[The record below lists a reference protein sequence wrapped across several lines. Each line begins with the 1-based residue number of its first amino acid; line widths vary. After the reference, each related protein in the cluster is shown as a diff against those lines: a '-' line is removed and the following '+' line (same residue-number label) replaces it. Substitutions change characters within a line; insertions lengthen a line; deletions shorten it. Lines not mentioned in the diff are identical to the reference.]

1 MEPDKY
7 LIGLLA
13 YKNRLMADQ
22 TIHIRAM
29 HEEDLEEADKI
40 MRVAFGTFLGL
51 PEPIRFLGDADY
63 VRTRF
68 KADPSAALIAET
80 GDNKLVGSNFALD
93 WGSVGIFGPLTIH
106 PTYWDKGVARALLVE
121 TMKIFKRWGS
131 KHLGLFTFAQSSK
144 HIHLYQKFDFWPR
157 YLTAIMSRSI
167 AEKGAMNGINTH
179 STSYSSLSQ
188 AQKPKVVMESKNLTN
203 LIYEGLDL
211 SKEIESVDQQKL
223 GDTIFLRD
231 SNGQLTG
238 FAVCHTGAG
247 SEAGSGNCY
256 VKFGAIHPGDNAD
269 KLFNQLLNAIEQFA
283 RSSDLLKVIAGVN
296 MGRHGAYRIMIEQGF
311 RTDLQGVT
319 MDKPNEPGYNL
330 PDVYIIDDWR

>member
-1 MEPDKY
+1 MS
-7 LIGLLA
+7 
-13 YKNRLMADQ
+13 DQ
-22 TIHIRAM
+22 TVHVRAM
-29 HEEDLEEADKI
+29 QEEDLEEADKI
-40 MRVAFGTFLGL
+40 MRIAFGTFLGL
-51 PEPIRFLGDADY
+51 PEPIKFLGDADY

-68 KADPSAALIAET
+68 KADPSAALIVET
-80 GDNKLVGSNFALD
+80 ADNKIVGSNFALD

-121 TMKIFKRWGS
+121 TMKIFQRWGS

-167 AEKGAMNGINTH
+167 GEKGEMNGRKIQ
-179 STSYSSLSQ
+179 STSYSSLLQ
-188 AQKPKVVMESKNLTN
+188 AQKPKVVLESRNLTN
-203 LIYEGLDL
+203 LIFEGLDL

-231 SNGQLTG
+231 SNGELIG
-238 FAVCHTGAG
+238 IAVCHTGAG

-256 VKFGAIHPGDNAD
+256 VKFGAIRPGDNPD
-269 KLFNQLLNAIEQFA
+269 KLYIQLLNAIEQFA
-283 RSSDLLKVIAGVN
+283 RSRGLLRTIAGVN
-296 MGRHGAYRIMIEQGF
+296 MGRHGAYRIMIEQGY
-311 RTDLQGVT
+311 RTDLQGVA
-319 MDKPNEPGYNL
+319 MQKPNEPGYNL